1 MKVST
6 SNTSPCTKLSCLS
19 PACAGSRGLVMSL
32 GCARRAQVLGPN
44 RRSGGELERA
54 GAGLK
59 KLDELVVDAAAQEA
73 YFAVGD
79 QMGLTPLGMM
89 EDAESEA

>member
-1 MKVST
+1 MHHTLRYWVLT
-6 SNTSPCTKLSCLS
+6 D
-19 PACAGSRGLVMSL
+19 G
-32 GCARRAQVLGPN
+32 RAVNWSVQQLA
-44 RRSGGELERA
+44 S
-54 GAGLK
+54 K

-89 EDAESEA
+89 EDAECGA

>member
-1 MKVST
+1 MLAHVA
-6 SNTSPCTKLSCLS
+6 LSCLLAA
-19 PACAGSRGLVMSL
+19 PDTLRYWVLTDG
-32 GCARRAQVLGPN
+32 RAVNWSVQ
-44 RRSGGELERA
+44 ELA
-54 GAGLK
+54 SK

>member
-1 MKVST
+1 MW
-6 SNTSPCTKLSCLS
+6 PCYA
-19 PACAGSRGLVMSL
+19 PLVAHHTL
-32 GCARRAQVLGPN
+32 RYWVLTDGRAVNWSVQ
-44 RRSGGELERA
+44 ELA
-54 GAGLK
+54 SK

>member
-1 MKVST
+1 VLAHVA
-6 SNTSPCTKLSCLS
+6 LSCL
-19 PACAGSRGLVMSL
+19 LVAHDAL
-32 GCARRAQVLGPN
+32 RYWVLTDGRAVNWSVQ
-44 RRSGGELERA
+44 ELA
-54 GAGLK
+54 SK

-89 EDAESEA
+89 EDVESEA

>member
-1 MKVST
+1 MWPCHVS
-6 SNTSPCTKLSCLS
+6 
-19 PACAGSRGLVMSL
+19 LVAHDAL
-32 GCARRAQVLGPN
+32 RYWVLTDGRAVNWSVQQLA
-44 RRSGGELERA
+44 S
-54 GAGLK
+54 K
-59 KLDELVVDAAAQEA
+59 KLDELVVDAAGQEA